1 MGVEL
6 EPQQQTETGA
16 QWRRE
21 QSRTRRGADESEG
34 LYVHRVRTCGRA
46 LADHDVEL
54 VVFESGIKDLFER
67 GLQAVDFIDEENLAI
82 AKVGKDRC
90 QVALNLQRGP
100 GGLLKSGAEF
110 VGDDVGERRLA
121 QAGRAVEQ
129 DVVEGFSAR
138 LCRLDGH
145 VEILFDLVLADEF
158 LEALGAELEL
168 E

>member
-67 GLQAVDFIDEENLAI
+67 GLQAVDFVDEENLAV
-82 AKVGKDRC
+82 AKIGEDRGE
-90 QVALNLQRGP
+90 VALDLQCGA
-100 GGLLKSGAEF
+100 GGLLEGGTEF
-110 VGDDVGERRLA
+110 VGDDVGERCLA
-121 QAGRAVEQ
+121 EAGRSIEQ
-129 DVVEGFSAR
+129 DVIKCLAAR
-138 LCRLDGH
+138 LCRLDGY
-145 VEILFDLVLADEF
+145 VEILLDLVLADEF
-158 LEALGAELEL
+158 LEA
-168 E
+168 